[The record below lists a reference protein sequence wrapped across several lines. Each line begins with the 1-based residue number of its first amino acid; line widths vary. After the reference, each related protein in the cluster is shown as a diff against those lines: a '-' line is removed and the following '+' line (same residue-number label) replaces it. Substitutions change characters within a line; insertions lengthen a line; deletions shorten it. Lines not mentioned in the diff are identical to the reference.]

1 MRNLTLVAALAVGFA
16 IFTGA
21 AQAQQQ
27 QMTIEGEA
35 AVKIVQSGKIRA
47 SKSEGVAGFVLL
59 MDYQGK
65 TYVCAI
71 AATGQVQT
79 CDQIYW

>member
-1 MRNLTLVAALAVGFA
+1 MRNLTFVAALALLIAVIAGP
-16 IFTGA
+16 

-71 AATGQVQT
+71 AVTGQVQT